1 MKIILPNAK
10 ELNTNLEN
18 YPFAPLSDK
27 SQAVLEALRQLSV
40 AELAAFYKLKEDKAE
55 LEVDRWYR
63 MAHQQAKSYPAW
75 TLYDGL
81 MYRYMKRRDLSE
93 AEQDYLNQHVLIATA
108 FYGLISPFT
117 LISPHRLD
125 FQGQIKVEGHSL
137 KQFWRVQYDEQLA
150 DEDLIIS
157 LASSEFEQ
165 VFSPA
170 IQKRMVQV
178 VFMEDKAGELKIHS
192 TISKKGRG
200 RLVSLM
206 AEKNVQ
212 TLAEMRQLT
221 FDGFAYRADLSEE
234 TKLIFVRKKQLLD

>member
-18 YPFAPLSDK
+18 HPFAPLSEK
-27 SQAVLEALRQLSV
+27 SRAVLEALGQMSV
-40 AELAAFYKLKEDKAE
+40 ADLAAFYKLKEDKAE
-55 LEVDRWYR
+55 LEADRWYR
-63 MAHQQAKSYPAW
+63 IAHQQAKSYPAW

-81 MYRYMKRRDLSE
+81 MYRYMKRRDLTD
-93 AEQDYLNQHVLIATA
+93 AEQVYLERHVLIATG

-125 FQGQIKVEGHSL
+125 FQGQLKVKGQSL
-137 KQFWRVQYDEQLA
+137 KQFWRAQYDEELA

-170 IQKRMVQV
+170 IQKHMVQII
-178 VFMEDKAGELKIHS
+178 FMEDKKGQLKIHS

-206 AEKNVQ
+206 AEQDVQ
-212 TLAEMRQLT
+212 TLDKLRQLT

-234 TKLIFVRKKQLLD
+234 RKIVFVRKHVPV

>member
-10 ELNTNLEN
+10 ELNTNLDN
-18 YPFAPLSDK
+18 HPFVPLSEE
-27 SQAVLEALRQLSV
+27 SSAVLGAIRNLSV
-40 AELAAFYKLKEDKAE
+40 EELAAFYKLNSDKTE
-55 LEVDRWYR
+55 LEADRWYR
-63 MAHQQAKSYPAW
+63 IAHRQAKTYPAW

-81 MYRYMKRRDLSE
+81 MYRYMKRRELSQV
-93 AEQDYLNQHVLIATA
+93 EQEYWQRYVRIATG

-125 FQGQIKVEGHSL
+125 FQGQLKVEGQSL
-137 KQFWRVQYDEQLA
+137 KQFWRAQYDEQVA
-150 DEDLIIS
+150 EEDLIIS
-157 LASSEFEQ
+157 LSSSEFEQ

-170 IQKRMVQV
+170 IQKRMIQI
-178 VFMEDKAGELKIHS
+178 VFMENRAGQLKIHS

-206 AEKNVQ
+206 AEQDVQ
-212 TLAEMRQLT
+212 TLDEISQLT

-234 TKLIFVRKKQLLD
+234 QKLVFVRKQP